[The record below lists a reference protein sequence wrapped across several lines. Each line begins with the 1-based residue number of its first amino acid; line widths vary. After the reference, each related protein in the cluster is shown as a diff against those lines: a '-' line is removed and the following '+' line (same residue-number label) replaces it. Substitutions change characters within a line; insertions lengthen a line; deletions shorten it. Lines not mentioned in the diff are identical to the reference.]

1 MDQCE
6 YYTNIGTTLENFRG
20 VPLDKLRE
28 TALLVNN
35 LAEMR
40 QLNFIATPKQEKYF

>member
-1 MDQCE
+1 M
-6 YYTNIGTTLENFRG
+6 
-20 VPLDKLRE
+20 RE